1 MKTKLEKYT
10 VRQLVDGFV
19 YSELEGKGLFGLSGT
34 LTIQPEYQRAFV
46 YSEKKKEA
54 PVIHSLLNEYPLG
67 VLYFN
72 TLPDRKFEVLDGQ
85 QRITSIGRFVT
96 NKFSIIDANG
106 REQIFS
112 GLASDQQD
120 RIYDSVILV
129 YECEGTE
136 TEIRQWFQT
145 INIAGVPLNEQE
157 LLNAVYS
164 GPFVTAGK
172 SEFSNSQNANI
183 RKWSAYI
190 KGSALSQDYWERALE
205 WVSGGKSNIGGYM
218 SSHRFDKDINEV
230 RTYFNSVIDWAESV
244 FLDIESEMA
253 GLDWGRFFET
263 YKGTAYN
270 ATAVAK
276 EVRALY
282 SDPCVENRRGIWEY
296 VLGGSQDTALLDV
309 RFFEDSTKRATYAK
323 QTEAAKAA
331 GISNCS
337 DCAKGHEAGKAKIW
351 KADEMDADHV
361 RAWSKKGRTTADNC
375 EMLCKRHNRA
385 KGNK

>member
-72 TLPDRKFEVLDGQ
+72 TLPDGKFEVLDGQ

-112 GLASDQQD
+112 GLAADQQD
-120 RIYDSVILV
+120 RILDSVILV

-244 FLDIESEMA
+244 FLDIENELA

-263 YKGTAYN
+263 YKVTAYN
-270 ATAVAK
+270 ATEVAK

-296 VLGGSQDTALLDV
+296 ILGGSQDTALLDV

-331 GISNCS
+331 GVSNCS

>member
-72 TLPDRKFEVLDGQ
+72 TLPDGKFEVLDGQ

-112 GLASDQQD
+112 GLAADQQD
-120 RIYDSVILV
+120 RILDSVILV

-244 FLDIESEMA
+244 FLDIENEMA

-270 ATAVAK
+270 ATEVAK

-296 VLGGSQDTALLDV
+296 ILGGSQDTALLDV

-331 GISNCS
+331 GVSNCS